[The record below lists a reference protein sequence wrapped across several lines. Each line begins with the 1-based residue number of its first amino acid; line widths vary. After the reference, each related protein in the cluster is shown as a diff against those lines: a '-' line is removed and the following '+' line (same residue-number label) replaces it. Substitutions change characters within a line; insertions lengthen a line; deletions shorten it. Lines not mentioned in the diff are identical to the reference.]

1 MAEARWESW
10 VGREGQSSSL
20 APPTG
25 VEFWVR
31 VLFGVGEE
39 EVAVIHDAS
48 GPVLTKDPQTHPAD
62 LSRVL
67 HLNWEIEECPLYDAL
82 STIERD

>member
-1 MAEARWESW
+1 
-10 VGREGQSSSL
+10 
-20 APPTG
+20 
-25 VEFWVR
+25 

-39 EVAVIHDAS
+39 EEVVIHDAS
-48 GPVLTKDPQTHPAD
+48 GQVLLKDPQTHPAD

-67 HLNWEIEECPLYDAL
+67 HLNWEIEECPLYDVL

>member
-1 MAEARWESW
+1 MAEARWESR

-25 VEFWVR
+25 AEFWVR
-31 VLFGVGEE
+31 VLFGVGE
-39 EVAVIHDAS
+39 VVGVIHDVS
-48 GPVLTKDPQTHPAD
+48 GPALPKDPQTHPAD

-67 HLNWEIEECPLYDAL
+67 HLNWEIERCPLYDVL

>member
-1 MAEARWESW
+1 MAEARWESR
-10 VGREGQSSSL
+10 VGREGQSSPL

-25 VEFWVR
+25 AEFWVR

-39 EVAVIHDAS
+39 EGVIHDAS
-48 GPVLTKDPQTHPAD
+48 GQVLPKDPQTHPAD

-67 HLNWEIEECPLYDAL
+67 HLNWEIQECPLYDAL